1 MQFANCL
8 TTKHMIRTD
17 VSALINSVFNNI
29 CRDLSLLNKVNIVLL
44 PKKDGVEDIADFPP
58 ISLIHAIA
66 KIITKLL
73 ALRLVPLM
81 DGLISPCQSAFIKK
95 RSIHDNFLYVRN
107 LTRRF
112 HRTKTLTLLLKLDI
126 SKAFDSVRW
135 DCLISLMEH
144 RGFPTRWRNWIS
156 ALLTSSTS
164 SVLLN
169 GIPLDP
175 IPHGRGLRQGDPLSP
190 LLFIFSIDPLQQI
203 LHLATERRLL
213 SKLNGRATRFRASMY
228 ADDAVIFLK
237 PTPSD
242 VNNLKHILLRF
253 GEVTG
258 LQTNLKKQASHPSAA
273 TTSTLTS
280 SWRIFHC
287 PESLPH
293 QVPGPPTNTT
303 SA

>member
-1 MQFANCL
+1 
-8 TTKHMIRTD
+8 
-17 VSALINSVFNNI
+17 
-29 CRDLSLLNKVNIVLL
+29 VNIVLL

-66 KIITKLL
+66 KKITKLL

-175 IPHGRGLRQGDPLSP
+175 IPHGRGLRQGDPRSP
-190 LLFIFSIDPLQQI
+190 LLFIFHRP
-203 LHLATERRLL
+203 
-213 SKLNGRATRFRASMY
+213 
-228 ADDAVIFLK
+228 
-237 PTPSD
+237 
-242 VNNLKHILLRF
+242 
-253 GEVTG
+253 
-258 LQTNLKKQASHPSAA
+258 
-273 TTSTLTS
+273 
-280 SWRIFHC
+280 
-287 PESLPH
+287 
-293 QVPGPPTNTT
+293 PPTD
-303 SA
+303 SAFGNGKETAF